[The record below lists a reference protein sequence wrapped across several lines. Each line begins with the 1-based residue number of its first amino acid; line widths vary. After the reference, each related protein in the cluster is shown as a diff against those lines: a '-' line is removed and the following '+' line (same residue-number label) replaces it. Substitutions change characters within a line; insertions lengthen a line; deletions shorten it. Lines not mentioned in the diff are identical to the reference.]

1 MFNFELV
8 DVLPQ
13 TTHGGSMRYI
23 IKRENKPISPKVKTI
38 LSYESENK
46 LDSLDSCIKFK
57 KIVRFPKKIF

>member
-46 LDSLDSCIKFK
+46 LDSLDLALNLK
-57 KIVRFPKKIF
+57 KV